1 MDWIIVCNSKIYDV
15 ETAFEENESIYWRMG
30 GYNFE
35 IGDILYI
42 YVTGYLSSI
51 KFKTEV
57 VETKVTENTFNNEKY
72 FYKENP
78 YNGLYMKLKFDD
90 SYNDDLLNYGYL
102 LEHGLK
108 TIQGPSKLTKELNDA
123 IQQKI
128 KIGLSDKPR
137 QYFFVF
143 QNKSYEKE
151 KNGGYLWSPKH
162 KENGSSTSHWSL
174 MKKVRKGDIIIHS
187 FMQKI
192 VSISIAT
199 TNTYECKKSNSNVLS
214 EGRKMRRWRFNAD
227 YITINNSIN
236 TKNHKE
242 TLYNIQPKENAPF
255 NNRMRGN
262 TGYLFKANKE
272 MLDYIL
278 DETLKLTGNVELYE
292 KIYLLRNV
300 TSDRDEKINDE
311 LQIVDINCDENLG
324 DQRDVEVNSH
334 PIAKKEAVE
343 TVSGKKYPRDKEIA
357 KNALKLANFRC
368 EINED
373 HITFKRRNNNLPYT
387 EPHHLIPINQYN
399 KFENSLDVEHNIV
412 SLCSNCHN
420 KIHYGQGYKEKL
432 EELFIQR
439 KDKLENVGIYISL
452 EELIKFY
459 TREI

>member
-151 KNGGYLWSPKH
+151 KTVVIYGH
-162 KENGSSTSHWSL
+162 
-174 MKKVRKGDIIIHS
+174 
-187 FMQKI
+187 Q
-192 VSISIAT
+192 SI
-199 TNTYECKKSNSNVLS
+199 K
-214 EGRKMRRWRFNAD
+214 
-227 YITINNSIN
+227 
-236 TKNHKE
+236 
-242 TLYNIQPKENAPF
+242 
-255 NNRMRGN
+255 RM
-262 TGYLFKANKE
+262 E
-272 MLDYIL
+272 
-278 DETLKLTGNVELYE
+278 VP
-292 KIYLLRNV
+292 LLIGV
-300 TSDRDEKINDE
+300 
-311 LQIVDINCDENLG
+311 
-324 DQRDVEVNSH
+324 
-334 PIAKKEAVE
+334 
-343 TVSGKKYPRDKEIA
+343 
-357 KNALKLANFRC
+357 
-368 EINED
+368 
-373 HITFKRRNNNLPYT
+373 
-387 EPHHLIPINQYN
+387 
-399 KFENSLDVEHNIV
+399 
-412 SLCSNCHN
+412 
-420 KIHYGQGYKEKL
+420 
-432 EELFIQR
+432 
-439 KDKLENVGIYISL
+439 
-452 EELIKFY
+452 
-459 TREI
+459 